1 MPTKIPTVV
10 RRTLGPAL
18 VIALCPPAAMLLWH
32 VNTQEHGSFSAL
44 FDAIYHDGLFA
55 TVWAAWGPY
64 VFGSKIAWTIIGVF
78 AGVQLAFMK
87 WLPGPAHEGPE
98 TPDGHIPVYKAN
110 GGLAF
115 GLNLALFFLGGFVF
129 KWFRPGVVYD
139 NFGAILGA
147 LNVTALGLCLVLYIQ
162 GRLRPSGP
170 GSRTSANPIFDYY
183 SGTQLYPRILGWDI
197 KHFAN
202 SRFSMTAWALIPLF
216 FASWQFEHFGHLSSS
231 RLVSATLPL
240 VYLTQFFYWET
251 GYFGTMDIQH
261 DRAGFYLIWGVL
273 VWVPAVYTSP
283 AMYLTERP
291 VELGWP
297 LAAGIFLVGAFFIT
311 AKNLANR
318 ERIRVRSTD
327 GNTTVWGK
335 APLIIRAKYR
345 NENGEERENILL
357 ASGFWGVSRHFHYV
371 GEIIGA
377 FCWSVVGGFSNFA
390 PFFYVTFLSI
400 LLLHRGFRDDEKCK
414 AKYGVYWDEYRA
426 LVPWKVLPGVY

>member
-1 MPTKIPTVV
+1 MI
-10 RRTLGPAL
+10 RRTVGPAL

-32 VNTQEHGSFSAL
+32 VNSQEHGSFSAL

-87 WLPGPAHEGPE
+87 WLPGPAHEGTE
-98 TPDGHIPVYKAN
+98 
-110 GGLAF
+110 
-115 GLNLALFFLGGFVF
+115 
-129 KWFRPGVVYD
+129 
-139 NFGAILGA
+139 
-147 LNVTALGLCLVLYIQ
+147 
-162 GRLRPSGP
+162 
-170 GSRTSANPIFDYY
+170 
-183 SGTQLYPRILGWDI
+183 LYPRILGWDI

-202 SRFSMTAWALIPLF
+202 SRFSMTAWALIPLC
-216 FASWQFEHFGHLSSS
+216 FASWQFEHFGHLSTSM
-231 RLVSATLPL
+231 LVCVTLPL
-240 VYLTQFFYWET
+240 LYLTQFFYWET

-261 DRAGFYLIWGVL
+261 DHAGFYLIWGVL

-297 LAAGIFLVGAFFIT
+297 LAEGIFLVGAFYIT

-345 NENGEERENILL
+345 NENGEERKNILL

-414 AKYGVYWDEYRA
+414 TKYGVYWDEYRA